1 MLYEITQTYGT
12 SHVLVFGG
20 DFNEDI
26 INTLN
31 NQRSRYILDRFGDLR
46 LTTTFH
52 HS

>member
-46 LTTTFH
+46 LATTFH